1 MKTKVK
7 KIICILITTILIV
20 SMPIS
25 VFAVTADN
33 ENKDKASL
41 EEVIADIEN
50 TYENAE
56 IFVENGVINVLVTE
70 EDTFSPLTRAADE
83 TKTIYAPEGGT
94 WRNFVPPWYYAL
106 TPDATK
112 PYAKVYLPHEH
123 CEAILSTPEPVW
135 KLIRDSYLAN
145 KTIDT
150 IVLLVAAK
158 YAVDISPV
166 VALFLA
172 GINIYSDIENM
183 NNNAFKKAFN
193 ESSAGKVVITYT
205 ESKGWPMNIYGSWND
220 NYVTNSPWESF
231 KPVFYRGEVSI

>member
-33 ENKDKASL
+33 ENKNKASL

-56 IFVENGVINVLVTE
+56 IFVENGVINVLVAE

-94 WRNFVPPWYYAL
+94 WRNFIPPWYYAL

-135 KLIRDSYLAN
+135 KYIRDSFLMDMA
-145 KTIDT
+145 IEA
-150 IVLLVAAK
+150 IVK
-158 YAVDISPV
+158 AVKDRFALNLSPIV
-166 VALFLA
+166 TLFLA
-172 GINIYSDIENM
+172 GIAAYSAIESM
-183 NNNAFKKAFN
+183 NNNAFKNAFN

-231 KPVFYRGEVSI
+231 KPVFYRGEVGI